1 MEDSLMFKA
10 SIWRPTAKVVAV
22 SGIFVLSFFLSGTV
36 AEAGVAATDFGDPSD
51 APFVAN
57 RGVNQGVPN
66 SIHNLNTAELFSTL
80 QAALDDVD
88 TLNGHVLQLEVA
100 SLPEGQVLIT
110 KNVTIQGQTGSEQFV
125 ATVDT
130 GSVGDTRGWFLIET
144 GVSVT
149 VQDLNFDGAGFLIWQ
164 AFRVKGSGDF
174 ARCNFLDIQYNPS
187 SDYAG
192 TAIAMVGAGQV
203 VDCEFDQ
210 IGRVGVLFYAGGV
223 TNGLM
228 QGCSFTGKGAGDW
241 LDYAVEVGAGA
252 TALVRDNWFEA
263 CRGVASSDA
272 SESSGVNVNTT
283 FAEGTVAEVL
293 SNTVMDC
300 TFGVQIGRGDGQGPT
315 AEVHFNRLITNE
327 FGVGVNAPS
336 PLNALNNWFGCN
348 EGPGQPGCDATD
360 GDPLIDPWL
369 TLTITANPTTIQVF
383 QDSAVESALIIN
395 SDAVDTSGDGLVPD
409 AIPETFTAT
418 LGAVNPTSGGTVD
431 GLVPT
436 VFTAGGTEGTAIVTV
451 TCDNETVETPIEI
464 VGQPEAIPTLGFW
477 ALLMLIAAVAVL
489 GARLLVKR

>member
-1 MEDSLMFKA
+1 MFKV
-10 SIWRPTAKVVAV
+10 SIWRPTKVAAV
-22 SGIFVLSFFLSGTV
+22 SGIFVLSVFLFGAV
-36 AEAGVAATDFGDPSD
+36 AYAGVAATDFGDPSD
-51 APFVAN
+51 APFGAH
-57 RGVNQGVPN
+57 RGVNQGIPN
-66 SIHNLNTAELFSTL
+66 AIHNLDTGELFSTL

-88 TLNGHVLQLEVA
+88 TLNGHVLQLEVP
-100 SLPEGQVLIT
+100 SLPEGQVLII
-110 KNVTIQGQTGSEQFV
+110 KDVTIQGQTGAEEFV

-130 GSVGDTRGWFLIET
+130 GSLGDNRGWFLIET

-149 VQDLNFDGAGFLIWQ
+149 VQDLNFDGGGFLIWQ
-164 AFRVKGSGDF
+164 AFRVKGSADF
-174 ARCNFLDIQYNPS
+174 AQCSFFDIQYNPS

-192 TAIAMVGAGQV
+192 TAIALVGAGEV
-203 VDCEFDQ
+203 VDCDFSQ
-210 IGRVGVLFYAGGV
+210 IGRVGVLFFAGGV

-252 TALVRDNWFEA
+252 TALVRDNYFDA
-263 CRGVASSDA
+263 CRGVASADA

-283 FAEGTVAEVL
+283 FAEGTVADVL

-300 TFGVQIGRGDGQGPT
+300 TFGVQIGRGDGLGPT
-315 AEVHFNRLITNE
+315 AEVHYNRLITNE
-327 FGVGVNAPS
+327 FGVGINAPS
-336 PLNALNNWFGCN
+336 PLSAVNNWFGCN

-369 TLTITANPTTIQVF
+369 TLTITANPTTIHVL

-395 SDAVDTSGDGLVPD
+395 SDGVDTSGDGLVPD

-418 LGAVNPTSGGTVD
+418 LGAVNPTSGGTVA

-436 VFTAGGTEGTAIVTV
+436 VFTAGGVLGTAIVTV

-464 VGQPEAIPTLGFW
+464 VAQAAAIPTLSFW
-477 ALLMLIAAVAVL
+477 ALLMLTLAVAVL
-489 GARLLVKR
+489 GARFLIKR

>member
-1 MEDSLMFKA
+1 MFKA

-22 SGIFVLSFFLSGTV
+22 SGIFVLSFALSGSV
-36 AEAGVAATDFGDPSD
+36 ADAGVAATDFGDPSD

-66 SIHNLNTAELFSTL
+66 AIHNLDTGEFFSTL

-88 TLNGHVLQLEVA
+88 TVNGHVLQLEVA

-125 ATVDT
+125 ATVNT
-130 GSVGDTRGWFLIET
+130 GSAGDTRGWFLIET
-144 GVSVT
+144 GVSVV
-149 VQDLNFDGAGFLIWQ
+149 VQDLHFDGAGFLIWQ
-164 AFRVKGSGDF
+164 ALRVKGSADV
-174 ARCNFLDIQYNPS
+174 ARCSFSDIQYNPS

-192 TAIAMVGAGQV
+192 TAVALVGAGEV
-203 VDCEFDQ
+203 VDCDFSQ
-210 IGRVGVLFYAGGV
+210 IGRVGVLFYGPGV
-223 TNGLM
+223 TSGLM
-228 QGCSFTGKGAGDW
+228 QRCSFSGKGAGDW

-252 TALVRDNWFEA
+252 YALVRDNYFDT

-283 FAEGTVAEVL
+283 FADGTVADVL

-300 TFGVQIGRGDGQGPT
+300 TFGVQIGRGNGQGPT

-327 FGVGVNAPS
+327 FGVGINSPS
-336 PLNALNNWFGCN
+336 PLSATNNWFGCN

-395 SDAVDTSGDGLVPD
+395 SDAVDTSGVGLVPD

-418 LGAVNPTSGGTVD
+418 LGAVNPVAGGTVD

-436 VFTAGGTEGTAIVTV
+436 VFTAGGVLGTAIVTV

-464 VGQPEAIPTLGFW
+464 VARAEAIPTLGFW
-477 ALLMLIAAVAVL
+477 ALLMLMTAVAVL
-489 GARLLVKR
+489 GARILIKR